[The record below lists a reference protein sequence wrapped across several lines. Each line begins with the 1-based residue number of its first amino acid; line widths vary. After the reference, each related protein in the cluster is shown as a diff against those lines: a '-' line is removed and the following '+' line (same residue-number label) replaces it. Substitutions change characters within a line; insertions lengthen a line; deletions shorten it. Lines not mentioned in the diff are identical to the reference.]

1 MTAQTIVCGA
11 CAGAVPHGRLSC
23 PACGEL
29 LASVAGGSRRNPIAR
44 VAPPTPPTLMVD
56 PPLSPGSYV
65 PPMSAA
71 PAVPFV
77 PAVPAV
83 PVVTAVPAGTA
94 APARAWGT
102 TGHPPAGMPNDSRA
116 ADGMRVARR
125 PSHASHVREAS
136 TWLAVAGS
144 ALALA
149 GFLLPWASSVI
160 GARGVGYFDR
170 WGLAGPGHWLIAI
183 ALLVVLALG
192 ILANPV
198 PNWIRS
204 GVAGMILGAL
214 SIGLTWPYL
223 FALPGAQAGALI
235 IVAGAALL
243 LLAGVAAIATDRH
256 ARTDRPV

>member
-1 MTAQTIVCGA
+1 MTAQSIVCGA
-11 CAGAVPHGRLSC
+11 CAAAVPYGRLSC

-29 LASVAGGSRRNPIAR
+29 LASVAGGSRRNPIVR
-44 VAPPTPPTLMVD
+44 VAPPTLPTLMVA
-56 PPLSPGSYV
+56 PPLAPGSYV
-65 PPMSAA
+65 PPMSVA
-71 PAVPFV
+71 PAV

-83 PVVTAVPAGTA
+83 ADAPAVPAVPGGAA

-102 TGHPPAGMPNDSRA
+102 AGNPPADLPNGGRA
-116 ADGMRVARR
+116 ADEIRAARR
-125 PSHASHVREAS
+125 PSHAAHVREAS
-136 TWLAVAGS
+136 SWLAVAGS

-170 WGLAGPGHWLIAI
+170 WGLAGPGHWLVAI

-192 ILANPV
+192 ILANPL

-204 GVAGMILGAL
+204 GVAGMILGSL

-235 IVAGAALL
+235 IFAGAALL
-243 LLAGVAAIATDRH
+243 LLAGIAAIATDRH
-256 ARTDRPV
+256 AGPDRPV

>member
-11 CAGAVPHGRLSC
+11 CAAAVPHGRLSC

-29 LASVAGGSRRNPIAR
+29 LASVAGGTRRNPIAR
-44 VAPPTPPTLMVD
+44 VAPPMPPTLVVA
-56 PPLSPGSYV
+56 PPLAPGSYV
-65 PPMSAA
+65 PPMSA
-71 PAVPFV
+71 V
-77 PAVPAV
+77 PAVPAA
-83 PVVTAVPAGTA
+83 PVVPAAPGGPA

-102 TGHPPAGMPNDSRA
+102 AGHLPASLPSGDRA
-116 ADGMRVARR
+116 ADAMPPR
-125 PSHASHVREAS
+125 PSHASHVRGAS
-136 TWLAVAGS
+136 TWLAVAGA

-183 ALLVVLALG
+183 ALLVVLTLG

-204 GVAGMILGAL
+204 GVAGMILGSL

-235 IVAGAALL
+235 IAAGAVLL
-243 LLAGVAAIATDRH
+243 LLAGIAAIATDRH
-256 ARTDRPV
+256 AGTDRPV